1 MRAGVVRVFGKQQ
14 SSDAPPT
21 LGMWR
26 NGRGWECGRQVYIQG
41 TWCGSGGVCRRH
53 TQKHAVHP
61 QALAR
66 DTALMHTLAPVPG
79 GVGKWGLEILSW
91 ARWGWITA

>member
-1 MRAGVVRVFGKQQ
+1 MRAGVMRVFGKRQ

-26 NGRGWECGRQVYIQG
+26 NRRVGVWETGLYIQG
-41 TWCGSGGVCRRH
+41 PWCGSGGVCRRH

-79 GVGKWGLEILSW
+79 G
-91 ARWGWITA
+91 